1 MTKPISFAV
10 IEATTVKTLGTTTI
24 KRILRQYR
32 FD

>member
-10 IEATTVKTLGTTTI
+10 IEATTVKTLGTTI